1 MAKNKLTTLG
11 YFTKRLR
18 DSGFAVQK
26 VFTDYSDADSRQWSV
41 VIDPARASVM
51 CTCYVNDNDLGDTY
65 FELYDGRHYVP
76 GRFLIN
82 TSSIEIIIENLIK
95 FGIDNKNNPVI
106 NTYRPRYENDDRGN
120 DRGYNN
126 QNNKPRYNT
135 TQYSNAPTS
144 SNTNPRPNIDK

>member
-26 VFTDYSDADSRQWSV
+26 VYNDYSDADSRQWTV
-41 VIDPARASVM
+41 VIDPQRASVM
-51 CTCYVNDNDLGDTY
+51 CTCYVNDADLGDTY

-82 TSSIEIIIENLIK
+82 THSVEIIIEKLIK
-95 FGIDNKNNPVI
+95 FGIDNKNNPPPK
-106 NTYRPRYENDDRGN
+106 RRYEHRNDNRHNSGEN
-120 DRGYNN
+120 RH
-126 QNNKPRYNT
+126 
-135 TQYSNAPTS
+135 S
-144 SNTNPRPNIDK
+144 SNERRPSYNK